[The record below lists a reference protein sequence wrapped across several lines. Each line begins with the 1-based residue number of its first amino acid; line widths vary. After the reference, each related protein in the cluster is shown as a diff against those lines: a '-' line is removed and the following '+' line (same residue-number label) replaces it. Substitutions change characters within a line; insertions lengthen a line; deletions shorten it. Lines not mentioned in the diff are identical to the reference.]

1 MTGHFQTLPAKM
13 KVNIVEMSREQEQ
26 LKAFFT
32 IKLDFSTS
40 WVNPNK
46 KKQVKKNRQ
55 TLYFN
60 ITNKSTM
67 FTNFVWH

>member
-46 KKQVKKNRQ
+46 KK
-55 TLYFN
+55 T
-60 ITNKSTM
+60 S
-67 FTNFVWH
+67 